1 MEANGETMK
10 PKTKRTKRTKGQARR
25 EWPADKAMP
34 RFANPED
41 EEVFWRS
48 YEFNDA
54 MEKHGEV
61 RPVGFSARR
70 ASARAHVYRI
80 RFDDAEMSA
89 LQSMADRRG
98 VSASVII
105 RELVRAQW
113 SRLAGREAGQAKRE

>member
-1 MEANGETMK
+1 MEANGEAM
-10 PKTKRTKRTKGQARR
+10 KTKTKSVKKARR
-25 EWPADKAMP
+25 EWPADKAIP
-34 RFANPED
+34 RFSNPE
-41 EEVFWRS
+41 EEDTFWQS

-54 MEKHGEV
+54 MEKHGEA
-61 RPVGFSARR
+61 RPVGFSARQ
-70 ASARAHVYRI
+70 AKARAHVYRI

-113 SRLAGREAGQAKRE
+113 SRLAGREADHPKR